1 MTEVT
6 SEAASRALLA
16 GEKGFLG
23 GVLERALAPVKT
35 RANRELL
42 RICDGGPN
50 GIWWSGVFPPLLF
63 QGRVM
68 TP

>member
-23 GVLERALAPVKT
+23 GVLERALAPVKP
-35 RANRELL
+35 EQ
-42 RICDGGPN
+42 IE
-50 GIWWSGVFPPLLF
+50 SY
-63 QGRVM
+63 
-68 TP
+68 